1 MVRARRT
8 KRDSVTNI
16 YRTCK
21 QAGTCP
27 PDVVNKVEQT
37 TIADQIL
44 KFGSTGVFFGGL
56 GIGTGRG
63 TGGSTGYVP
72 IGEGPAIRVGGTPSV
87 VRPGILPE
95 AIGPADIIPIDTVN
109 PIDPNASSV
118 VPLTD
123 TGPDLLPGT
132 IETIAEVNPAP
143 DIPRVDTSV
152 VTTSRGSSAV
162 LEVASEPTPPT
173 RTRISRTQYH
183 NPSFQILTESTPS
196 LGESA
201 LTDHVVVTSGSGG
214 QPIGGVTPVEI
225 ELQELPSRYTFEIEE
240 PTPPRRSST
249 PLRNITEAVGNVR
262 RSLYNR
268 RLTQQVNVQD
278 PLFLQQPSRLVR
290 FAFDNPVFEE
300 EVTQIFERD
309 VAAVEE
315 PPDRDFLD
323 IAKLSRPLYS
333 ETPQGY
339 IRVSRLGNR
348 ASIRTR
354 SGATVGAQVHFY
366 TDISTIDAE
375 ESIELSLLGEHS
387 GDATIVQGPVESS
400 FVDLNVQELPQAIEV
415 DSEPTFHSDD
425 LLLDEQNEDFSG
437 SQLVYG
443 SARRS
448 TTFTVPRFS
457 TPRSDTFYVQDLE
470 GYAVSYPE
478 RRDYPEIIYPQPD
491 LPTVIIHTADTSG
504 DFYLHPSL
512 RRRKRKRTYL

>member
-8 KRDSVTNI
+8 KRDSVTHI
-16 YRTCK
+16 YQSCK
-21 QAGTCP
+21 AAGTCP
-27 PDVVNKVEQT
+27 PDVLNKVEQT

-44 KFGSTGVFFGGL
+44 KYGSSGVFFGGL

-72 IGEGPAIRVGGTPSV
+72 LGEGPAIRVGGTPNVIRPSV
-87 VRPGILPE
+87 IPE
-95 AIGPADIIPIDTVN
+95 AIGPVDIIPIDSVN
-109 PIDPNASSV
+109 PIDPTASSV
-118 VPLTD
+118 VPLTE
-123 TGPDLLPGT
+123 TGPDLLPGE

-152 VTTSRGSSAV
+152 VTTSSGTSAV
-162 LEVASEPTPPT
+162 LEVAPEPVPPT

-183 NPSFQILTESTPS
+183 NPSFQVLTESTPT

-201 LTDHVVVTSGSGG
+201 LSDQIVVTSGSGG
-214 QPIGGVTPVEI
+214 QAIGGSRPVEI
-225 ELQELPSRYTFEIEE
+225 ELEEIPSRYTFEIED
-240 PTPPRRSST
+240 PTPPRRTST
-249 PLRNITEAVGNVR
+249 PVQRITQGISNIR

-290 FAFDNPVFEE
+290 FTFDNPAFED

-309 VAAVEE
+309 VATVEE

-323 IAKLSRPLYS
+323 IAKLSRPLFS
-333 ETPQGY
+333 DTPQGY
-339 IRVSRLGNR
+339 VRVSRLGNR

-366 TDISTIDAE
+366 KDLSTIDAE

-387 GDATIVQGPVESS
+387 GDASIVQGPVEST
-400 FVDLNVQELPQAIEV
+400 FVTSDLQELPVNIVEET
-415 DSEPTFHSDD
+415 EPEFYSDD

-443 SARRS
+443 AGRRS
-448 TTFTVPRFS
+448 ITYTVPRFT
-457 TPRSDTFYVQDLE
+457 TPRADTFYVQDLE
-470 GYAVSYPE
+470 GYTVSYPE

-491 LPTVIIHTADTSG
+491 LPAVVIHTSDTSG

-512 RRRKRKRTYL
+512 RRRKRKRAYL